1 MVSRFTFLTILFLL
15 GFLAVN
21 NINTITS
28 YVSFYPANEFSA
40 NEEWA
45 NQINSQYRD
54 IGFKLIWL
62 FLILVGFVLFLEKS
76 YFEDSFLT
84 LDIYRKLNEVH
95 KLIKKRKFV
104 DAVGLYYPL
113 KTEFNRLHTKKS
125 RLKIRVI
132 KLRDEVE
139 LYLKAN
145 HAYELAKDNKI
156 GLVKAMNEVLALA
169 NKVAKEAPEDKEIY
183 KYAKRQ
189 YDYCSRKFT
198 R

>member
-1 MVSRFTFLTILFLL
+1 MVEVANLTNSKI
-15 GFLAVN
+15 
-21 NINTITS
+21 NIK
-28 YVSFYPANEFSA
+28 YF
-40 NEEWA
+40 
-45 NQINSQYRD
+45 QK
-54 IGFKLIWL
+54 IGE
-62 FLILVGFVLFLEKS
+62 VVL
-76 YFEDSFLT
+76 
-84 LDIYRKLNEVH
+84 RKLKQPKDAEVSLVFVGDAQMKSLNKKYRGINKATDVLSFIYNENNFLGEIV
-95 KLIKKRKFV
+95 ISVPTAKKQAAKRS
-104 DAVGLYYPL
+104 YPL

-125 RLKIRVI
+125 GLKIRVI